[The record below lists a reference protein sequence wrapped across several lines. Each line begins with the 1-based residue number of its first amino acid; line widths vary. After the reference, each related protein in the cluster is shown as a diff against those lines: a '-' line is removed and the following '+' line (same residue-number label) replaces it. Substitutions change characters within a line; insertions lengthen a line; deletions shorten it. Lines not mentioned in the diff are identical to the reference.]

1 MHNSHIQ
8 TALIQ
13 ARLDAL
19 HRAAAGVSYLRSAA
33 SPYPAAPLCAR
44 AVRDRLARRITGG
57 RPLRTNP

>member
-33 SPYPAAPLCAR
+33 SLPRSAALPR